1 VGKGEQA
8 MIFWV
13 LAGMV
18 IIYSVLDD
26 ILDELRAI
34 RSLLEDDDE
43 EEN

>member
-1 VGKGEQA
+1 